1 METCSPATGPT
12 ALILDGG
19 LEAPIGAR
27 SRILSVFESNLA
39 RLVRKFEGLIN
50 HQKRPPTAIRF
61 QFPPPGCNFE
71 RLSVDLSRF

>member
-1 METCSPATGPT
+1 METCSPATSPT

-27 SRILSVFESNLA
+27 SRILSVFELNLA

-50 HQKRPPTAIRF
+50 HQKRRPR
-61 QFPPPGCNFE
+61 QFAFHFPHCVATLGA
-71 RLSVDLSRF
+71 LALT